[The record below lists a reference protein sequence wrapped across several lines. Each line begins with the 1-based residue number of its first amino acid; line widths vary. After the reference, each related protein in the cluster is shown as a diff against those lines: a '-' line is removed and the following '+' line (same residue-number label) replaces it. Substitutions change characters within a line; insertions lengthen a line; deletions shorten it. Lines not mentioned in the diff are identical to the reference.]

1 LRLRNIAICAPGF
14 NVLNAQYSVIERA
27 AINVTKAL
35 IVYYSNTGHTKTIA
49 EELAKAGGWPVA
61 EIREAKP
68 RKGRWGEIRCVIE
81 TLIGIKP
88 HIEFTS
94 PSFDSFDLVIIG
106 TPVWAGH
113 VASPVQ
119 SFLAKHR
126 SNLNRVAF
134 FCTCAGPNS
143 SAVFDQLHTI
153 SGKVPVNTL
162 AITNEEMKSSIYRD
176 KLTAFAKTV

>member
-1 LRLRNIAICAPGF
+1 LRLRNIGLVGRCF
-14 NVLNAQYSVIERA
+14 NVTSGQYSAIEWMI
-27 AINVTKAL
+27 INVTKAL

-49 EELAKAGGWPVA
+49 EELAKAGGWSVA

-68 RKGRWGEIRCVIE
+68 RKGRWGEIRCAIE
-81 TLIGIKP
+81 SLIGIKP

-94 PSFDSFDLVIIG
+94 PPFDTFDLVVIG

-126 SNLNRVAF
+126 SNLHRVAF
-134 FCTCAGPNS
+134 FCTCAGPDS
-143 SAVFDQLHTI
+143 TPVFDQLRTL
-153 SGKVPVNTL
+153 SERVPVNTL
-162 AITNEEMKSSIYRD
+162 AITNEEMKSPSYRD
-176 KLTAFAKTV
+176 KLVTFSKSA